1 MHFGWRTTF
10 GVIVFVSLVILF
22 LMRAS
27 LPIDLRQGASRQ
39 FSDQFR
45 IFGDRRIYI
54 GMLPPMFNLAAT
66 YTFYTYLRP
75 PLAGPPHFKTGAITL
90 CFYFCMA

>member
-10 GVIVFVSLVILF
+10 GVIVIVSLVILF
-22 LMRAS
+22 MMRAS
-27 LPIDLRQGASRQ
+27 LPIDLRQGASQR

-54 GMLPPMFNLAAT
+54 GMLLPSLT
-66 YTFYTYLRP
+66 
-75 PLAGPPHFKTGAITL
+75 
-90 CFYFCMA
+90 